1 MIDILSESEND
12 VLAAKISGKLTSDD
26 YDKLRPELDLRAN
39 QDANFSMLVE
49 IADIEGMEAETIR
62 EDLRFTADYRDD
74 IERLAVVTQDSWWGR
89 FTDFIGSP
97 IGEMMGIETERFD
110 DRTAAW
116 KWLQGNRSN

>member
-26 YDKLRPELDLRAN
+26 YDKLRPELDLRAG
-39 QDANFSMLVE
+39 QDGTFSMLVE
-49 IADIEGMEAETIR
+49 IADVEGLEAETIR
-62 EDLRFTADYRDD
+62 EDLRFATDYKDD
-74 IERLAVVTQDSWWGR
+74 IERMAVVTDDTWWGR

-97 IGEMMGIETERFD
+97 VGEMMGIETERFD
-110 DRTAAW
+110 DRAAAW